1 MNKASLE
8 LIKFYLNNQIF
19 KAKRIKKDEKLS
31 KVRQLLGLDLPE
43 KSFFIL
49 SDGTFVEKEDEF
61 NIELSDILDNNNI
74 YLIKNEN
81 DDIINDNPFNTIS
94 CIKNND
100 DFPLWL
106 NSQDKTEEIKEKEK
120 EKESIN
126 NIKKKEKDEVINYHL
141 NKKKCKIFRPPIKYS
156 SLKLNI
162 YLSKENK
169 LNEDYFIQNKDNAN
183 RVGRKIPSISSC
195 KKIEKLNNLDIY
207 LYPKFHF
214 HDFEESKA
222 LSFMVVGET
231 GSGKTTLLNSFVN
244 FLLGVNINDQY
255 RYKIILEKTNKSQ
268 ANSQTDQA
276 NIYNIRSVGGYPPIK
291 IIDTP
296 GFGDTEGIEKDNEIT
311 EQIEKLFKESINE
324 INAIC
329 FVTKSTNNRLTVS
342 QKYILNKI
350 LDMFGENMRENFIF
364 ILTFCDGGL
373 PNIVEQLK
381 SKDCPF
387 QEIIES
393 TKDWKWYFK
402 FNNSSFYESDREDE
416 YTEIFWKLGIK
427 NFEDFLSRLKC
438 LPKKNLNLTK
448 EVLKERKLLEE
459 KVNILVD
466 KLKDGINK
474 VNELKEIIK
483 IIIDIKKDINISK
496 IYVKKTKIPIIE
508 RIDKNPN
515 FYATTCLICNKTCHS
530 TCEIA
535 DDDQKQKC
543 TSMDQNGY
551 CMVCPKKC
559 KWDQHKN
566 RNYILQEVFEEKEI
580 ILEDLKKR
588 YFDNINELSI
598 KEKIFITKK
607 EELMI
612 INSECIEIQEIICL
626 SIKKLKK
633 IALKKTAESEEEF
646 FDMLIEVEKSE
657 HNSGWQNR
665 IRNLEKIKEQK
676 KILKEIYIGTN
687 IQMNQI
693 RDFILNELYHFIEN
707 EIQ

>member
-1 MNKASLE
+1 MNKKSLE
-8 LIKFYLNNQIF
+8 LIKFYLNNQLF

-31 KVRQLLGLDLPE
+31 KARQILGLDLPE
-43 KSFFIL
+43 HSFFIL
-49 SDGTFVEKEDEF
+49 SDGTFVEREDEF
-61 NIELSDILDNNNI
+61 NIELNDILENNNI

-81 DDIINDNPFNTIS
+81 NDIIKDNPFNTIS
-94 CIKNND
+94 CTKNND
-100 DFPLWL
+100 NFPLWL
-106 NSQDKTEEIKEKEK
+106 NSQDKNEIIKEKENL
-120 EKESIN
+120 N
-126 NIKKKEKDEVINYHL
+126 NIKEDEQDEVINYNL
-141 NKKKCKIFRPPIKYS
+141 NRRKCKYIRPPIKYS
-156 SLKLNI
+156 KSKLNI
-162 YLSKENK
+162 YLNKENK
-169 LNEDYFIQNKDNAN
+169 LNEDYIIQSIDNAK
-183 RVGRKIPSISSC
+183 RIGRKAPSISSC
-195 KKIEKLNNLDIY
+195 KKIEELNGLDIY
-207 LYPKFHF
+207 LYPKFLF
-214 HDFEESKA
+214 HDFEENKA

-255 RYKIILEKTNKSQ
+255 RYKIILENTNKSQ

-311 EQIEKLFKESINE
+311 EKIEKLFRENINE

-364 ILTFCDGGL
+364 ILTFCDGGV

-459 KVNILVD
+459 KVNVLSN

-483 IIIDIKKDINISK
+483 TISDIKKDMIISK
-496 IYVKKTKIPIIE
+496 MYIKKTKIPVLE

-535 DDDQKQKC
+535 DDDEKKKC

-566 RNYILQEVFEEKEI
+566 RNYILQEVFEENEI

-588 YFDNINELSI
+588 YFESLNELSI
-598 KEKIFITKK
+598 KEKIFLERK
-607 EELMI
+607 EELMT
-612 INSECIEIQEIICL
+612 INLECIEIQELICL
-626 SIKKLKK
+626 SIKKLKS
-633 IALKKTAESEEEF
+633 IALKKTAESEEDF

-665 IRNLEKIKEQK
+665 IKNLERIKEQK
-676 KILKEIYIGTN
+676 KILKEIYKGTN
-687 IQMNQI
+687 IQMNLI
-693 RDFILNELYHFIEN
+693 RDFILNELYNFIEN
-707 EIQ
+707 EMQK